1 MVNND
6 LVGGFYLPLWKMMEW
21 RRMTSHIYEMEN
33 NTNLKYDTCVFV
45 HVFCL
50 NNCKITLELRKP
62 SQMIRLSN
70 KMCVTNIGIW
80 FNQNWSLTN
89 NHDKHG
95 HLKPSQTNHINQN
108 NISWWFVDPC
118 LFCWTLREICGVL
131 LTKLSEL
138 GPDLPTSDSSGGT
151 VCELEN
157 GPVASLIY
165 HGLPIKSGDFQ

>member
-1 MVNND
+1 MIW
-6 LVGGFYLPLWKMMEW
+6 LVVFTYPSEKWWSEEGWHPIYMKWKITPTW
-21 RRMTSHIYEMEN
+21 NMTH
-33 NTNLKYDTCVFV
+33 VFLFMF
-45 HVFCL
+45 FCL

-165 HGLPIKSGDFQ
+165 HDLPIKSGDFQ